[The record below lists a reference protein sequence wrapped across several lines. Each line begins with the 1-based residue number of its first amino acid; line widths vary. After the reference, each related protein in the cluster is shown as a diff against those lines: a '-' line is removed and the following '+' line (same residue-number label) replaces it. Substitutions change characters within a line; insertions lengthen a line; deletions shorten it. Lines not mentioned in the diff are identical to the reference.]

1 MKANTIKREE
11 ICSYTTVDGQTFE
24 KWVDAFNHESALLSK
39 REIYSRTVALPFEDT
54 EYGELYKIDNYEDYL
69 YLRFTIW
76 NSCGSSSWKGP
87 GWYLV
92 FHYDGGDYPDN
103 FTIYYVPNY
112 LNDIAIGVA
121 NIQEIIS
128 DI

>member
-1 MKANTIKREE
+1 MKTNTIKREE

-24 KWVDAFNHESALLSK
+24 KWEDAFNHESALLSK
-39 REIYSRTVALPFEDT
+39 RKIYSRTVELPFEDT

-112 LNDIAIGVA
+112 LNDIAIGIA